1 MSLPDD
7 QKLHSNTRPTQYRSK
22 VDSYSPPAGPNA
34 AFYRIN
40 PLYRSA
46 LRHIRNGE
54 LERALM
60 LLNRLINT
68 YPNVEELQQLQKEVQ
83 QRAMR
88 KASTYQSNPLYRSA
102 VRYINQG
109 ELEKGLILVNNL
121 LASYPQVPELY
132 ALQKELSQRI
142 KVKRSVRQRRRLMV
156 VLMMLL
162 MIFIVVS
169 GVFSRYILN
178 PEPLMQIVAPQI
190 DLKYAPHYLFS
201 IYGVDKPVG
210 VGLSPQGDRIYV
222 TEMGGSRL
230 VKIFDRAGEQVNS
243 LEFPFT
249 SVGERAPVYVSADN
263 SGNVFIT
270 DRKQHAVYIYSKEG
284 EYLDT
289 LLGPDLTLSEYVNSH
304 TEAGQVT
311 APYAYNLIQNKVFY
325 KAQDGTDADQVLP
338 YVSDWAPLGVRIGQ
352 DNSILLTD
360 VEKDQNA
367 VVVIPLTGE
376 TVQGAWTEFDPTAVR
391 YGASGVDNAEFL
403 YPNSAVQDSQGRIY
417 VSDGN
422 NGRISVWGDQSSFLF
437 NFGGGTGEARLSL
450 PRGLFIDQ
458 SDRLYVVDAVG
469 QNVKVYDVSGAEP
482 QFLYVFGDF
491 GVGDG
496 LFNFPNDIAVDTSG
510 RLYVVDRENDRV
522 QVWSY

>member
-169 GVFSRYILN
+169 GVFSRYIL
-178 PEPLMQIVAPQI
+178 
-190 DLKYAPHYLFS
+190 
-201 IYGVDKPVG
+201 
-210 VGLSPQGDRIYV
+210 
-222 TEMGGSRL
+222 
-230 VKIFDRAGEQVNS
+230 
-243 LEFPFT
+243 
-249 SVGERAPVYVSADN
+249 
-263 SGNVFIT
+263 
-270 DRKQHAVYIYSKEG
+270 
-284 EYLDT
+284 
-289 LLGPDLTLSEYVNSH
+289 
-304 TEAGQVT
+304 
-311 APYAYNLIQNKVFY
+311 IQNH
-325 KAQDGTDADQVLP
+325 
-338 YVSDWAPLGVRIGQ
+338 
-352 DNSILLTD
+352 
-360 VEKDQNA
+360 
-367 VVVIPLTGE
+367 
-376 TVQGAWTEFDPTAVR
+376 
-391 YGASGVDNAEFL
+391 
-403 YPNSAVQDSQGRIY
+403 
-417 VSDGN
+417 
-422 NGRISVWGDQSSFLF
+422 
-437 NFGGGTGEARLSL
+437 
-450 PRGLFIDQ
+450 
-458 SDRLYVVDAVG
+458 
-469 QNVKVYDVSGAEP
+469 
-482 QFLYVFGDF
+482 
-491 GVGDG
+491 
-496 LFNFPNDIAVDTSG
+496 
-510 RLYVVDRENDRV
+510 
-522 QVWSY
+522 